1 MIHHIHFRVI
11 THATEDISGVL
22 GALDFF
28 LLPCLSPK
36 DNLSELVE
44 TISVEGHFGNPMS
57 ITTAELKRNSSCMKF
72 SKFFQENLTDDDREL
87 LRSQMPERLD
97 DDLNFF
103 MRFSK
108 QDAALGRLR
117 LTESSD
123 AIFVKIKI
131 ETYPKCWEKAGLIV
145 EELFG

>member
-1 MIHHIHFRVI
+1 MIHHINFRVI
-11 THATEDISGVL
+11 SHATEELSGVRK
-22 GALDFF
+22 ALDFF
-28 LLPCLSPK
+28 LTPCLSPK

-44 TISVEGHFGNPMS
+44 TVSGEGHFGNP
-57 ITTAELKRNSSCMKF
+57 ITILTAELKKNSSCMKF
-72 SKFFQENLTDDDREL
+72 SKFFQEHLTDGDREL

-97 DDLNFF
+97 DDLNFY

-108 QDAALGRLR
+108 QDAALGQLR

-123 AIFVKIKI
+123 AIFVKVKI